1 MGPRNS
7 SPHHQCL
14 HVDVL
19 NHARALGLH
28 GSRSQSAG
36 GGRRLGRGRWLGRGS
51 SGSRGANNG
60 GSAAARTAGLRGRR
74 RRGRRRRATRAN
86 NRRRDVAALD
96 VHAGE
101 VPVLG
106 GTVVGKAKHAEVP
119 VGAVG
124 VRRRRDW
131 TGDLL
136 ESVGA
141 GGVVELDGAG
151 AEVDAVGD
159 VVPGAS
165 DELGVPLGLA
175 TGVPVEVVV
184 RSALRAVLHLCKVAL
199 EEVDL
204 VLSRWGGGVGTGV
217 LHGEVVVDLA
227 LVDRSAGLRDQL
239 GAEHGLAVPG
249 RGLVVGDLNALLGAR
264 VGRVLGVGVE
274 VDVGLGGARA

>member
-7 SPHHQCL
+7 SPQHQRL

-19 NHARALGLH
+19 NHARTLGLRR
-28 GSRSQSAG
+28 SRSQSAG
-36 GGRRLGRGRWLGRGS
+36 SRRRLSRRSG
-51 SGSRGANNG
+51 GSRGADDG
-60 GSAAARTAGLRGRR
+60 RSAAASAAGIRR
-74 RRGRRRRATRAN
+74 RRRRRHRRRATGADDRS
-86 NRRRDVAALD
+86 RDVAALD

-141 GGVVELDGAG
+141 GGVVELDGAS
-151 AEVDAVGD
+151 AEVDSVGD
-159 VVPGAS
+159 VVPGAG

-184 RSALRAVLHLCKVAL
+184 RAALRAVLHLGEVAL
-199 EEVDL
+199 EEIDL
-204 VLSRWGGGVGTGV
+204 VLACRGGGVGTGV
-217 LHGEVVVDLA
+217 LHGEVVVDLS
-227 LVDRSAGLRDQL
+227 LVDRGAGLRDQL
-239 GAEHGLAVPG
+239 GAKHGLAVPG
-249 RGLVVGDLNALLGAR
+249 RGLVVGDLDALLRAR

-274 VDVGLGGARA
+274 VDVSLGGTRA